1 MKFDNY
7 IKMTLPYVCA
17 EQNAKLNTYIYREL
31 EALLA
36 IRNIT
41 LCNIESF
48 IDDNSYLIDHV
59 KSTDDL
65 IMSQPV
71 AYLLFYLVEHFPYQ
85 TIEAI
90 PCTVDELEPF
100 FIYMGKNLDY

>member
-1 MKFDNY
+1 MKYDNY
-7 IKMTLPYVCA
+7 MKMTLPYVCA
-17 EQNAKLNTYIYREL
+17 EKNAKLNTYIYRGL
-31 EALLA
+31 EDLLT
-36 IRNIT
+36 IKNIT
-41 LCNIESF
+41 LFSIESF
-48 IDDNSYLIDHV
+48 INDNSYLIDLV

-71 AYLLFYLVEHFPYQ
+71 AYLLFYLVEHLPYQ
-85 TIEAI
+85 TIEAF